1 MSNIIKFPSKD
12 DEENVTIDVSDF
24 DYFGFSE
31 FSDTIF
37 FGDITFSTFDDCNP
51 DLVIHDYSEFATIP
65 ELDQVEIIME
75 QIHHEVL
82 RNPELEEYVS
92 AHLQRF
98 LNHLKKS

>member
-12 DEENVTIDVSDF
+12 DEKNITINAGDF
-24 DYFGFSE
+24 DYFGFSDAI
-31 FSDTIF
+31 S
-37 FGDITFSTFDDCNP
+37 FGDIIFSTFGDCNP